1 MLFRYR
7 LSSLLATNRPGN
19 HALTR
24 IKDALSENEEAITNL
39 TNKFTAYKF
48 DTQQD
53 LAQKTMTKFFRGVV
67 SMVVFCF
74 CSVKNSFFNLYF
86 LGSFCVGGGV
96 VLCRVNVPKPMPF

>member
-67 SMVVFCF
+67 SMVVLF

-86 LGSFCVGGGV
+86 LGSFCVGGALYCAG
-96 VLCRVNVPKPMPF
+96 

>member
-67 SMVVFCF
+67 SMVVFVF
-74 CSVKNSFFNLYF
+74 ARSKNSFFNLYF
-86 LGSFCVGGGV
+86 WVLFVWGGALYCAG
-96 VLCRVNVPKPMPF
+96 